1 MGAALAVSFLAITAI
16 GVPIAAALG
25 IASVFV
31 LFMIDPHLMMLL
43 PQRMFTGLDLFAL
56 IAIPFFILAGE
67 LMGSSGIM
75 SRILAFSQATAG
87 HIRGSVAQVTILVS
101 ILFGWINGS
110 GVAGTSAVGTM
121 LIPEMTKQY
130 KSRPYAAAVTACA
143 STVGPII
150 PPSVPMIIYALV
162 AENVSVA
169 GMFAAGV
176 IPGLMM
182 GVGMMVVTYF
192 IARRRGYPADHTKR
206 TFAEMV
212 GILRRFMVGLFLPVI
227 LVGGIVFGIF
237 TPVEAGAVAVLYAV
251 LVGFLITRV
260 LTFSALFTALVNT
273 AIISSVVFLVMG
285 IANLTSW
292 IVTTEQ
298 VPAQVAAAVTAI
310 TENPLVFLLLVNII
324 LLVVGCFFDAVA
336 AMVMFVPILVPIAN
350 TYGIDPLQF
359 GMIFVVNLT
368 IGLVTPPV
376 GMCLFI
382 ASGIADTRLV
392 SVFRE
397 AIPYVMV
404 LLLVLLIV
412 TYVPQAYLW
421 LPHMMGY

>member
-1 MGAALAVSFLAITAI
+1 MGATLAVTFLAIAAI

-25 IASVFV
+25 LASVIV
-31 LFMIDPHLMMLL
+31 LGMIDPSLMMLL

-67 LMGSSGIM
+67 LMGSSGILA
-75 SRILAFSQATAG
+75 RILAFSQATAG

-110 GVAGTSAVGTM
+110 GVAGTSAVGSM

-130 KSRPYAAAVTACA
+130 KSRPFAAAVTACS
-143 STVGPII
+143 STIGPII
-150 PPSVPMIIYALV
+150 PPSVPMIIYALL

-182 GVGMMVVTYF
+182 GAGMMLVTYF

-206 TFAEMV
+206 SLREMI
-212 GILRRFMVGLFLPVI
+212 GIIRRFLVGLFLPII

-237 TPVEAGAVAVLYAV
+237 TPVEAGAVAVLYAM
-251 LVGFLITRV
+251 LVGFFVTRI
-260 LTFSALFTALVNT
+260 LTMPSLFNSLVNT

-285 IANLTSW
+285 IANFAGW

-298 VPAQVAAAVTAI
+298 VPAQTAEFLTGI
-310 TENPLVFLLLVNII
+310 TQNPLLFLLMVNII
-324 LLVVGCFFDAVA
+324 LLLVGCFFDAVA

-350 TYGIDPLQF
+350 AFGIDPLQF

-382 ASGIADTRLV
+382 ASGIANTRLV

-404 LLLVLLIV
+404 LLVVLMIV
-412 TYVPQAYLW
+412 TYLPQTYLW
-421 LPHMMGY
+421 LPRMMGY